1 MLTESTLFFRNLTW
15 DSRAESHPF
24 SRLQNWRVKVNG
36 LKSSISPS
44 GSQLDSVTTPTQPPP
59 STIFSKSQVSHA
71 SSGTSVG
78 ENHCL
83 PKGLPVD
90 DLVGAFG
97 DDDSDVDDSHE
108 RDVAMST
115 KGKVSRAQ
123 VSISSQSLC
132 LVLIMISSKSTT
144 VNISTLEDPDLVP
157 PPPTQ
162 KRVSLKRNIEE
173 LHEISED
180 DSLLTPYDET
190 SRDALDLDDTDIMQ
204 VDEHGFEL
212 EVEPAQATVAAACAP
227 VKEEKAH
234 RTTASVRLCRTIS
247 PTNYE
252 FQYRHRSPLVLAAS
266 RLEMHPPRKQNLRR
280 TLN

>member
-1 MLTESTLFFRNLTW
+1 MLMLTESTLFFRNLTW
-15 DSRAESHPF
+15 DSRAESRPF
-24 SRLQNWRVKVNG
+24 GRLQNWRVKVNR
-36 LKSSISPS
+36 LKSSASPS
-44 GSQLDSVTTPTQPPP
+44 SSQLDSVTTPTQPPP

-78 ENHCL
+78 DNHCHIS
-83 PKGLPVD
+83 KGLPVN

-115 KGKVSRAQ
+115 MGKVSRAQ
-123 VSISSQSLC
+123 VSTSGQSLC

-144 VNISTLEDPDLVP
+144 TVNISTLEDPDLLP

-190 SRDALDLDDTDIMQ
+190 SHDTLDLDNTDIMQ

-212 EVEPAQATVAAACAP
+212 EMEPVQATVAAACAP

-234 RTTASVRLCRTIS
+234 RTTASVRLCCTIS

-252 FQYRHRSPLVLAAS
+252 FRYRR
-266 RLEMHPPRKQNLRR
+266 Q
-280 TLN
+280 